1 MKEVAMAVPLLCC
14 AVDVLNVPSKRQ
26 VIVAGPRYAPDTDAL
41 LAASHATFDPDKVV
55 SVVHLFILSGREVLC
70 SHSD

>member
-26 VIVAGPRYAPDTDAL
+26 VVVAGPRYAPDTDAL

-55 SVVHLFILSGREVLC
+55 SVVHLFILSGQEVPC

>member
-1 MKEVAMAVPLLCC
+1 MAVPLLCC